1 MFPFNYKFNSKNF
14 IIKKIQKI
22 HELSKNLKN
31 YSNEIKLATTEA
43 GLLPYLT
50 KINTVDLFGLNTP
63 IFAKNPA
70 GGKFLNENNFDLII
84 INTGQEETNCKGLA
98 KILNK
103 SKKIKMVQKQE
114 RNVNWDT
121 FTLQL
126 FSGINLNK
134 YKVVLYPYYTYE
146 SNTYIFIN
154 KNSNVFNKLNNFY

>member
-1 MFPFNYKFNSKNF
+1 M
-14 IIKKIQKI
+14 
-22 HELSKNLKN
+22 
-31 YSNEIKLATTEA
+31 
-43 GLLPYLT
+43 
-50 KINTVDLFGLNTP
+50 
-63 IFAKNPA
+63 FAKNPA

-134 YKVVLYPYYTYE
+134 YKVVLYPYYTY
-146 SNTYIFIN
+146 SLTHTF
-154 KNSNVFNKLNNFY
+154 S